1 LIYLG
6 ILNIS
11 EKIDRYKYLNINI
24 LDFVKL
30 RMLGRGLLGFLSLL
44 RLILPNPLV
53 DTPAIPVTEPSTQPD
68 PTSRNAD
75 VSCEVVCSTNGPNV
89 FTFKSA
95 IPLLLYDF
103 QSLSRQLAAVF
114 PHYCYHRFQ
123 SLVVAYP
130 ANTLINVLNRMTV
143 LRNSFTAHLAIKL
156 SSLPGNGLSR
166 SNNRRIIASAII
178 SRISRPV
185 PPSSKRICDFPEHED
200 DTFKV
205 VFSPSGAICAI
216 TSWGT
221 VKICKVENGRFV
233 CLHALKHRERAID
246 IKFHPTLPYFVVCA
260 DTATIYRIMEDG
272 TFKVIATIEAKRFES
287 ATVRIP
293 HGDFFSA
300 SFHPTDRLIALGCD
314 NWCIYL
320 YIFTDEGCTRVQRLD
335 RTTDSRMTGHFNV
348 VATIEFDRSGNF
360 FVSGSDDQTVKVWE
374 KEENGL
380 WVCARTIE
388 DHDGYIR
395 AVALDS
401 TGQFLVT
408 TSCDKTIRI
417 YKTGTWECLQ
427 TIITDT
433 TKGIS
438 SCMFYPSDQ
447 VSIFATGSY
456 DGKTTFFRL
465 SDDGTTSEV
474 LETLTHPSGV
484 YSLSFDQST
493 RSLVVGL
500 CMNYLNRH
508 KSTVELYQL
517 PK

>member
-1 LIYLG
+1 M
-6 ILNIS
+6 
-11 EKIDRYKYLNINI
+11 
-24 LDFVKL
+24 DFVKL

-44 RLILPNPLV
+44 RLILPNPSP
-53 DTPAIPVTEPSTQPD
+53 DTQVTPVTPVTPDTQVTEPSTQPD
-68 PTSRNAD
+68 PTSGNAD

-143 LRNSFTAHLAIKL
+143 VRNSFTAHLAIKL
-156 SSLPGNGLSR
+156 SALPGNRLIGSR
-166 SNNRRIIASAII
+166 DRRIIAKAII
-178 SRISRPV
+178 KRISRPV
-185 PPSSKRICDFPEHED
+185 PRLSTKVCDFPEHED

-233 CLHALKHRERAID
+233 CLHALKHRARAMD
-246 IKFHPTLPYFVVCA
+246 VKFHPTLPYIVVCA
-260 DTATIYRIMEDG
+260 DTATIYRIMDDG
-272 TFKVIATIEAKRFES
+272 TFKVVATIEAKRFES
-287 ATVRIP
+287 ATVCIP
-293 HGDFFSA
+293 QGDFFSA

-320 YIFTDEGCTRVQRLD
+320 YIFTDEGCTKVQRFD
-335 RTTDSRMTGHFNV
+335 RTGECWMNGHFNTV
-348 VATIEFDRSGNF
+348 DTILFHPSGNL
-360 FVSGSDDQTVKVWE
+360 FVSGSDDRTVKVWE

-388 DHDGYIR
+388 DYDDYVR
-395 AVALDS
+395 AVAFDS

-408 TSCDKTIRI
+408 TSCDNTIRV
-417 YKTGTWECLQ
+417 YETGTWECLQ
-427 TIITDT
+427 TIHTDN

-438 SCMFYPSDQ
+438 SCMFYPSNQ

-484 YSLSFDQST
+484 YSLSFDQIT

-500 CMNYLNRH
+500 CMNYENRH